1 MNKFLDKIKNL
12 LKKDGVSSIIAF
24 LNKYRNYFATA
35 GLFVV
40 MVVILIFFTG
50 EEALAKR
57 MAYLNSQTVSGEN
70 YVPDKEFEV
79 DAYPEVNALIESYFE
94 AYVDADFATL
104 DTLAT
109 PISEKEKSYIA
120 IMSQY
125 YEEYRNIT
133 CYTKHGLSKDSYIV
147 SVCFDIKFY
156 DQDTVAPS
164 MLNFYVQTNVD
175 GNLYINNLYSYFNRY
190 YKEQDVNKDVDTAI
204 YKYVIQ
210 KDYLELYE
218 QIEKSLDTILKE
230 NTEIYQLIKRTI
242 PLVRQ
247 EWEDAVY
254 YVPDPSTEDI
264 EGTEGVSTTEG
275 TETTQGTETTEG
287 TETTQGTENSQE
299 PETTPEPEPEPE
311 PTVIKVRT
319 KYSVN
324 IRQTPSAN
332 GTLLDAADAGEVFV
346 KLGEENGW
354 TKVHLEEFG
363 MAGYIKSDLLE
374 IVTE

>member
-50 EEALAKR
+50 EEAIAKR

>member
-1 MNKFLDKIKNL
+1 
-12 LKKDGVSSIIAF
+12 
-24 LNKYRNYFATA
+24 
-35 GLFVV
+35 
-40 MVVILIFFTG
+40 
-50 EEALAKR
+50 
-57 MAYLNSQTVSGEN
+57 
-70 YVPDKEFEV
+70 
-79 DAYPEVNALIESYFE
+79 
-94 AYVDADFATL
+94 
-104 DTLAT
+104 
-109 PISEKEKSYIA
+109 
-120 IMSQY
+120 
-125 YEEYRNIT
+125 
-133 CYTKHGLSKDSYIV
+133 
-147 SVCFDIKFY
+147 
-156 DQDTVAPS
+156 